1 MIHTLDLSLLIERI
15 SAADAEEQRLIFN
28 EPEIQQ
34 LEAGSLATL
43 FEALPLDERM
53 ELWRQLPLNDHV
65 DVLTAMRADT
75 REWVIQSLTDVE
87 LDLVLAKLDNL
98 SLIEWADS
106 LPEEIIDRA
115 IDMLSKEDLELFDRA
130 NQYTD
135 EQIGRYANPK
145 VISLP
150 QGISVKRAK
159 VLLERYGYHYPAPI
173 YVVTRSKKFVGA
185 INYQQ
190 LMEADTA
197 EKLSALADKE
207 CPVLE
212 DDTSLT
218 EAVEAIEHSERF
230 SLPIVD
236 DNYAIVGDIDLHLAL
251 ELMREN
257 YESTLMA
264 NAGMSE
270 EDDLFA
276 PIAKSARK
284 RAIWLGINLITAVLA
299 AMTISLFEDVIA
311 EVVALAILMPI
322 VASMGGIAGSQTL
335 TLMIRGMALNQVTA
349 GNRMSLLRNEC
360 GIGFLNGVLWSVL
373 IGLMAGL
380 WFQSPVIGVVIA
392 VGIIINIITAALFGV
407 LIPVALDKL
416 ELDPALAGSVVLT
429 TVTDVVGFFAF
440 LGTAKLLL
448 L

>member
-1 MIHTLDLSLLIERI
+1 MSHTLDLSLLIERI
-15 SAADAEEQRLIFN
+15 SSADVDEQRLIFN

-34 LEAGSLATL
+34 LEAGSFATL
-43 FEALPLDERM
+43 LEALPLDQRM

-75 REWVIQSLTDVE
+75 REWVIQSLSEAE
-87 LDLVLAKLDNL
+87 LNLVLAKIDNL

-115 IDMLSKEDLELFDRA
+115 IEMLSKEDLELFDRA
-130 NQYTD
+130 NQYSD
-135 EQIGRYANPK
+135 EEIGRYANPK

-173 YVVTRSKKFVGA
+173 YVVTRSKRFVGA
-185 INYQQ
+185 VNYQQ
-190 LMEADTA
+190 LMEAEPLD
-197 EKLSALADKE
+197 KLSSLADTD

-212 DDTSLT
+212 DDASLT
-218 EAVEAIEHSERF
+218 EAVEAIEHSQRF

-236 DNYAIVGDIDLHLAL
+236 ENHAIVGDIDLHLAL

-276 PIAKSARK
+276 PITKSAKK
-284 RAIWLGINLITAVLA
+284 RAVWLGINLLTAVLA
-299 AMTISLFEDVIA
+299 SMTISLFEDVIA
-311 EVVALAILMPI
+311 QVVALAILMPI

-349 GNRMSLLRNEC
+349 GNRWSLLRNEC
-360 GIGFLNGVLWSVL
+360 GIGFLNGVLWAVL

-380 WFQSPVIGVVIA
+380 WFQDPIIGAVIA
-392 VGIIINIITAALFGV
+392 VGIVINIITAALFGV
-407 LIPVALDKL
+407 LIPVALDKFN
-416 ELDPALAGSVVLT
+416 LDPALAGSVVLT

>member
-1 MIHTLDLSLLIERI
+1 MSNTIDLSLLIERI
-15 SAADAEEQRLIFN
+15 SAADSEEQCQIFN
-28 EPEIQQ
+28 EPDVQH

-43 FEALPLDERM
+43 FEALPLDQRM

-75 REWVIQSLTDVE
+75 REWVIQSLSEAE
-87 LDLVLAKLDNL
+87 LNLVLAKLDNL

-106 LPEEIIDRA
+106 LPDDIIDRA

-130 NQYTD
+130 NQYS
-135 EQIGRYANPK
+135 EEEIGRYANPK

-150 QGISVKRAK
+150 QGVSVKRAK

-173 YVVTRSKKFVGA
+173 YIVTRNKKFIGA

-190 LMEADTA
+190 LMEADPLH
-197 EKLSALADKE
+197 KLSTLADTQ

-212 DDTSLT
+212 DDASLT
-218 EAVEAIEHSERF
+218 EAVEAIEHSQRF
-230 SLPIVD
+230 SLPIV
-236 DNYAIVGDIDLHLAL
+236 NTANELIGEIDLHLAL
-251 ELMREN
+251 ELMREY
-257 YESTLMA
+257 YEGTLMA

-284 RAIWLGINLITAVLA
+284 RAIWLGINLITAILA
-299 AMTISLFEDVIA
+299 SVTISLFEDVIA
-311 EVVALAILMPI
+311 QVVALAILMPI

-360 GIGFLNGVLWSVL
+360 GIGFLNGVLWAVL

-380 WFQSPVIGVVIA
+380 WFQSPVLGVVIA
-392 VGIIINIITAALFGV
+392 VGIVINIITAALFGV
-407 LIPVALDKL
+407 LIPVVLDKFK
-416 ELDPALAGSVVLT
+416 LDPALAGSVVLT

-440 LGTAKLLL
+440 LGTAKMLLL
-448 L
+448 

>member
-1 MIHTLDLSLLIERI
+1 MSNTIDLSLLIERI
-15 SAADAEEQRLIFN
+15 SAADSEEQCQIFN
-28 EPEIQQ
+28 EYDVQH

-43 FEALPLDERM
+43 FEALPLDQRM

-75 REWVIQSLTDVE
+75 REWVIQSLSEAE
-87 LDLVLAKLDNL
+87 LNLVLAKLDNL

-106 LPEEIIDRA
+106 LPDDIIDRA
-115 IDMLSKEDLELFDRA
+115 IDMLSREDLELFDRA
-130 NQYTD
+130 NQYSED
-135 EQIGRYANPK
+135 EIGRYANPK

-173 YVVTRSKKFVGA
+173 YVVTRNKKFIGA

-190 LMEADTA
+190 LMEADPLH
-197 EKLSALADKE
+197 KLSTLADTQ

-212 DDTSLT
+212 DDASLT
-218 EAVEAIEHSERF
+218 EAVETIEHSQRF
-230 SLPIVD
+230 SLPII
-236 DNYAIVGDIDLHLAL
+236 NTTKELIGEIDLHLAL
-251 ELMREN
+251 ELMREY
-257 YESTLMA
+257 YEGTLMA

-276 PIAKSARK
+276 PIAKSSRK
-284 RAIWLGINLITAVLA
+284 RAVWLGINLITAILA
-299 AMTISLFEDVIA
+299 SMTISLFEDVIA
-311 EVVALAILMPI
+311 QVVALAVLMPI

-360 GIGFLNGVLWSVL
+360 GIGFLNGVLWAVL
-373 IGLMAGL
+373 IGIMAGV
-380 WFQSPVIGVVIA
+380 WFQSPVIGIVIA
-392 VGIIINIITAALFGV
+392 VGIVINIITAALFGV
-407 LIPVALDKL
+407 LIPVMLDKFK
-416 ELDPALAGSVVLT
+416 LDPALAGSVVLT

-440 LGTAKLLL
+440 LGTAKMLLL
-448 L
+448 

>member
-15 SAADAEEQRLIFN
+15 SAADTEEQRLIFN

-43 FEALPLDERM
+43 FEALPLDQRM

-75 REWVIQSLTDVE
+75 REWVIQSLTSVE

-150 QGISVKRAK
+150 QGISVKRAR

-190 LMEADTA
+190 LMEAETT
-197 EKLSALADKE
+197 EKLSALADTE

-236 DNYAIVGDIDLHLAL
+236 ENYAIVGDIDLHLAL

-284 RAIWLGINLITAVLA
+284 RAIWLGINLVTAVLA

-360 GIGFLNGVLWSVL
+360 GIGFLNGVLWAVL
-373 IGLMAGL
+373 IGIMAGL
-380 WFQSPVIGVVIA
+380 WFQSPVLGIVIA
-392 VGIIINIITAALFGV
+392 VGIVINIITAALFGV

>member
-1 MIHTLDLSLLIERI
+1 MSNTIDLSLLIERI
-15 SAADAEEQRLIFN
+15 SAADTDLQRQIFN

-34 LEAGSLATL
+34 LEAGAFATL
-43 FEALPLDERM
+43 FEALPLDQRM

-75 REWVIQSLTDVE
+75 REWVIQSLSEAE

-106 LPEEIIDRA
+106 LPEEIIERA
-115 IDMLSKEDLELFDRA
+115 IELLSKEDLELFDRA
-130 NQYTD
+130 NQYSED
-135 EQIGRYANPK
+135 QIGRYANPK

-159 VLLERYGYHYPAPI
+159 VLLERYGYHYPASI

-190 LMEADTA
+190 LIEAEPH
-197 EKLSALADKE
+197 EKLSNIADTE
-207 CPVLE
+207 CLVLE
-212 DDTSLT
+212 DDASLA
-218 EAVEAIEHSERF
+218 EAVEAIEHSQRIG
-230 SLPIVD
+230 LPIVD
-236 DNYAIVGDIDLHLAL
+236 ENLALVGEIDLHLAL
-251 ELMREN
+251 DLMREN

-276 PIAKSARK
+276 PITKSAK
-284 RAIWLGINLITAVLA
+284 RRAVWLGINLMTAVLA
-299 AMTISLFEDVIA
+299 SMTISLFEDVIA
-311 EVVALAILMPI
+311 QVVALAILMPI

-349 GNRMSLLRNEC
+349 GNRWSLLRNEF
-360 GIGFLNGVLWSVL
+360 GIGFLNGVLWAVL

-380 WFQSPVIGVVIA
+380 WFQSPTIGIIIA
-392 VGIIINIITAALFGV
+392 VGIVVNIITAALFGV
-407 LIPVALDKL
+407 LIPVALEKL
-416 ELDPALAGSVVLT
+416 KLDPALAGSVILT

-448 L
+448 I

>member
-1 MIHTLDLSLLIERI
+1 MSNTVDLSLLIERI
-15 SAADAEEQRLIFN
+15 SAADTDEQRQIFN

-34 LEAGSLATL
+34 LEAGAFATL
-43 FEALPLDERM
+43 FEALPLDQRM

-75 REWVIQSLTDVE
+75 REWVIQSLSDTE
-87 LDLVLAKLDNL
+87 LDLVLGQLDNL

-106 LPEEIIDRA
+106 LPEEIIERA
-115 IDMLSKEDLELFDRA
+115 IGKLSKEDIELFDRA
-130 NQYTD
+130 NQYD
-135 EQIGRYANPK
+135 DDQIGRYANPK
-145 VISLP
+145 VLSLP
-150 QGISVKRAK
+150 QGISAKRAK
-159 VLLERYGYHYPAPI
+159 VLLERYGYQYPASI
-173 YVVTRSKKFVGA
+173 YVVTRDTKFVGT

-190 LMEADTA
+190 LNEAEPLT
-197 EKLSALADKE
+197 KLSNLANTD
-207 CPVLE
+207 CLVLE
-212 DDTSLT
+212 DDASLT
-218 EAVEAIEHSERF
+218 EAVEAVEHSQQF

-236 DNYAIVGDIDLHLAL
+236 ENFALIGEIDTHLAM

-276 PIAKSARK
+276 PITKSAKK
-284 RAIWLGINLITAVLA
+284 RAVWLGINLLTAVLA
-299 AMTISLFEDVIA
+299 SITISLFEDVIA
-311 EVVALAILMPI
+311 QVVALAILMPI

-349 GNRMSLLRNEC
+349 GNRRSLLHNEL
-360 GIGFLNGVLWSVL
+360 GIGFLNGVLWAVL

-380 WFQSPVIGVVIA
+380 WFQSPMIGAIIS
-392 VGIIINIITAALFGV
+392 VGIVVNIITAALFGV
-407 LIPVALDKL
+407 LIPVVLDKL
-416 ELDPALAGSVVLT
+416 KLDPALAGSVILT

>member
-1 MIHTLDLSLLIERI
+1 MSNTIDLSLLIERI
-15 SAADAEEQRLIFN
+15 SAADTDLQRQIFN

-34 LEAGSLATL
+34 LEAGAFATL
-43 FEALPLDERM
+43 FEALPLDQRM

-75 REWVIQSLTDVE
+75 REWVIQSLSEAE

-106 LPEEIIDRA
+106 LPEEIIERA
-115 IDMLSKEDLELFDRA
+115 IELLSKEDLELFDRA
-130 NQYTD
+130 NQYSED
-135 EQIGRYANPK
+135 QIGRYANPK

-159 VLLERYGYHYPAPI
+159 VLLERYGFQYPASI

-190 LMEADTA
+190 LIEAEPHQKLSNIADT
-197 EKLSALADKE
+197 E
-207 CPVLE
+207 CLVLE
-212 DDTSLT
+212 DDASLA
-218 EAVEAIEHSERF
+218 EAVEAIEHSQRIG
-230 SLPIVD
+230 LPIVD
-236 DNYAIVGDIDLHLAL
+236 ENLALVGEIDLHLAL
-251 ELMREN
+251 DLMRES

-276 PIAKSARK
+276 PITKSAK
-284 RAIWLGINLITAVLA
+284 RRAVWLGINLMTAVLA
-299 AMTISLFEDVIA
+299 SMTISLFEDVIA
-311 EVVALAILMPI
+311 QVVALAILMPI

-349 GNRMSLLRNEC
+349 GNRWSLLRNEF
-360 GIGFLNGVLWSVL
+360 GIGFLNGVLWAVL

-380 WFQSPVIGVVIA
+380 WFQSPTIGIIIA
-392 VGIIINIITAALFGV
+392 VGIVVNIITAALFGV
-407 LIPVALDKL
+407 LIPVALEKL
-416 ELDPALAGSVVLT
+416 KLDPALAGSVILT

-448 L
+448 I

>member
-150 QGISVKRAK
+150 QGISVKRAR

-190 LMEADTA
+190 LMEADIT
-197 EKLSALADKE
+197 EKLSALADTE

-236 DNYAIVGDIDLHLAL
+236 DNYAIVGEIDLHLAL